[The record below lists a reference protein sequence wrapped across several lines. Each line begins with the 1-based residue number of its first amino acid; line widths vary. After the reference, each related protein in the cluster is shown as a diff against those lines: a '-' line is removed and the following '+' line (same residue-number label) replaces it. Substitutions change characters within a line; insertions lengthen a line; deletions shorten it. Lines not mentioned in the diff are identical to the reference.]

1 MYQWNPEDYALH
13 SAPQERMAREML
25 DQLELHANDSV
36 LDIGCGDGRHTAVIA
51 ARVPQGRV
59 VGMDI
64 SPDMVR
70 YANKCFPPIDYP
82 NLRFQLRDASALGFF
97 SEFSVV
103 FSNSV
108 LHWITD
114 HSPVIAGIA
123 KALLPGGRCRL
134 QLSGRGNFAEVRA
147 ACDHVAQE
155 EPWRSAFVGFS
166 LGISFHGP
174 EQYQELLTAAG
185 LIPEDVSLSER
196 DEVFPSREAFVGFW
210 RNVAHPYTSRIS
222 SEKRALFIETV
233 VDNYLT
239 KRPAGRDGGI
249 SVATKRLYVKAQKP
263 TQ

>member
-13 SAPQERMAREML
+13 SAPQERAAREML

-59 VGMDI
+59 VGMDS

-70 YANKCFPPIDYP
+70 YASKCFPPIDHP
-82 NLRFQLRDASALGFF
+82 NLRFQLGDASALGFF

-114 HSPVIAGIA
+114 HSPVVTGIA
-123 KALLPGGRCRL
+123 KALVPGGRCQL
-134 QLSGRGNFAEVRA
+134 QMSGRGNFADVRA
-147 ACDHVAQE
+147 ACDTVASKSL
-155 EPWRSAFVGFS
+155 WRSAFVGFD

-174 EQYQELLTAAG
+174 EEYRELLIGAG
-185 LIPEDVSLSER
+185 LIPEEVALIER
-196 DEVFPSREAFVGFW
+196 DEVYPNREALVGFW
-210 RNVAHPYTSRIS
+210 RNVAHPYISRITS
-222 SEKRALFIETV
+222 DRKALFVETV

-239 KRPAGRDGGI
+239 KWPAGRDGRI
-249 SVATKRLYVKAQKP
+249 RVATKRLYVRARKP
-263 TQ
+263 T